1 VQRVMGAVTA
11 EGGGGSMV
19 VVVVQLAGRAARPAR
34 SAARADFLLRDLTVT
49 SLSRTFHLG

>member
-1 VQRVMGAVTA
+1 MGAVTA